1 MLNERLKK
9 LRKIIGVTQQEFADK
24 LGLKRNTV
32 ATYEIGKATP
42 SDRVISDICSKYNV
56 NEDWIRSGTGDMF
69 RKPSDEI
76 GYYVEDLLEY
86 KGGGNPFYDMIIEMM
101 KTYHELDEKSKTVI
115 REYFR
120 NVKNGLKEKEEA

>member
-1 MLNERLKK
+1 MNERLKE
-9 LRKIIGVTQQEFADK
+9 LRKNIGITQQDFADK
-24 LGLKRNTV
+24 LGLKRNTI

-56 NEDWIRSGTGDMF
+56 NEDWLRNGQGDMF

-76 GYYVEDLLEY
+76 GYYVEGLLEY
-86 KGGGNPFYDMIIEMM
+86 EGSGNPFYDMIIEMM
-101 KTYHELDEKSKTVI
+101 KTYHGLDEKSKTVI

-120 NVKNGLKEKEEA
+120 EVKNGLNEKEED